1 MELSLDNKQFSF
13 KDGNLAFSKF
23 QGAVQVFYIKTLVF
37 NSKALHH
44 EGVMLVCENKER
56 NRSAPIYIF
65 PFWDPEKEALE
76 KLEIL
81 EKQLKKSTL
90 SGNVLSLE
98 VNFKPKG
105 KGANKK
111 LITVLENELLSE
123 KEKEEN
129 FFANDDTDTL
139 CSFLP
144 PNIRPKKI
152 KDAGEVDIPDL
163 QEPAEEKVEDS
174 HLVKQYVKLIAGWN
188 TWKFEGF
195 DDWKDASPVKRF
207 RKILDKNGGFMHTF
221 LKRQLGFK
229 DQNRLAKILINY
241 IKTHKCH
248 IEKCSNFSKVKCSLC
263 KTAIYCSVECQRKD
277 YANHSKEECEKLKK
291 HYINHVEA
299 FRKMITD
306 IVYSKMKISDDD
318 QGNLSLDD
326 FCSRIK
332 PWALSGYHDYIV
344 KKTFLLG
351 LIKFS
356 SEKFSNIDISETSQK
371 LKPLLKYGADKF
383 DESNRPNYECDLD
396 ENMGRAWFFEELT
409 LMKSLY
415 SAGQLDTA
423 KISSGKWREDFDA
436 KDQEY
441 KNQFID
447 KDHHALKQKM
457 LQKALR
463 NKYDNSDMELFRQR
477 NPNFGRN
484 GFSVEL
490 MEVEMPIE

>member
-1 MELSLDNKQFSF
+1 MEFSHDNRQFSF
-13 KDGNLAFSKF
+13 KDGNLALSKYHS
-23 QGAVQVFYIKTLVF
+23 AVQVFYIKSLVF

-44 EGVMLVCENKER
+44 EGVMLVCENKEH
-56 NRSAPIYIF
+56 NRSNPTYIF
-65 PFWDPEKEALE
+65 PFWDPENEALE

-90 SGNVLSLE
+90 SGNILSLE

-105 KGANKK
+105 KGGNKK

-123 KEKEEN
+123 SDKKDN
-129 FFANDDTDTL
+129 FFASDDTDTL

-152 KDAGEVDIPDL
+152 TDAGKVDIPIL
-163 QEPAEEKVEDS
+163 LEPTEEKVEDS

-195 DDWKDASPVKRF
+195 DDWKDANPVKRF
-207 RKILDKNGGFMHTF
+207 RKILDRNGGHMHSF
-221 LKRQLGFK
+221 LKIQLGFT

-241 IKTHKCH
+241 IKTHKCN
-248 IEKCSNFSKVKCSLC
+248 IENCSNFSKVKCSKC

-277 YANHSKEECEKLKK
+277 FENHSKGECEKLKK
-291 HYINHVEA
+291 HYINRVEA

-306 IVYSKMKISDDD
+306 IVYSKMKISDND

-351 LIKFS
+351 FVKFS
-356 SEKFSNIDISETSQK
+356 SEKFSNIDISERSEK
-371 LKPLLKYGADKF
+371 LKPLLKYGAEKF
-383 DESNRPNYECDLD
+383 DESNRPNYASDLY

-415 SAGQLDTA
+415 TARQLDTA
-423 KISSGKWREDFDA
+423 KISSGKWRKDFDA
-436 KDQEY
+436 KDKDY
-441 KNQFID
+441 KSQFID
-447 KDHHALKQKM
+447 EDHHALKEKMIQSAMRQK
-457 LQKALR
+457 
-463 NKYDNSDMELFRQR
+463 YEGPDVELIRQ
-477 NPNFGRN
+477 NPNFGRD
-484 GFSVEL
+484 GFSMELIEVEL
-490 MEVEMPIE
+490 PI

>member
-1 MELSLDNKQFSF
+1 
-13 KDGNLAFSKF
+13 
-23 QGAVQVFYIKTLVF
+23 
-37 NSKALHH
+37 
-44 EGVMLVCENKER
+44 MLVCENKER
-56 NRSAPIYIF
+56 NRSNPIYIF

-111 LITVLENELLSE
+111 LITILDNENLRRNIKDYQILKSFLTSNELLSG
-123 KEKEEN
+123 KEAEAEN
-129 FFANDDTDTL
+129 YYFTSDDTYTL

-144 PNIRPKKI
+144 PSIRPKKI
-152 KDAGEVDIPDL
+152 KDAGEVDIPDIL
-163 QEPAEEKVEDS
+163 EPAEEKVEDS

-195 DDWKDASPVKRF
+195 DDWKDATPAKRF
-207 RKILDKNGGFMHTF
+207 RKILDRNRGYMYSF
-221 LKRQLGFK
+221 LKKQLGFK
-229 DQNRLAKILINY
+229 DQNRLANVLIIY